1 VTDMPTPETGDQQAK
16 IDTSVPHS
24 ARIWN
29 YWLGGKDNFAI
40 DRQVGDQVLLIFPDI
55 GYLARSVRAFLT
67 RVVTYL
73 ADEAGVRQ
81 FLDIGTGLP
90 TKNNTHEV
98 AQSIA
103 PDSRIVYVDNDPL
116 VLTHARA
123 LLTSTP
129 EGRTDYIDADARDTD
144 RVLQSAAGT
153 LDFTEPV
160 AITMLGVLGHILD
173 DDEANA
179 IVDRLLDAVPSGS
192 YLAITDPT
200 HSESMDALLEQ
211 WNQFGE
217 PKMTARDPEQIARY
231 FDRLELVEP
240 GMVPVSKW
248 RPDLGEV
255 AIDGAPRPE
264 ADPFGAVGRKP

>member
-1 VTDMPTPETGDQQAK
+1 VTDTPTPEGDDQQLK
-16 IDTSVPHS
+16 IDTTVPHS

-55 GYLARSVRAFLT
+55 GYLARSVRGFLF

-73 ADEAGVRQ
+73 AGEAGVRQ

-90 TKNNTHEV
+90 TNNNTHEV

-103 PDSRIVYVDNDPL
+103 PESRIVYVDNDPL

-129 EGRTDYIDADARDTD
+129 QGATDYIDADARDTGKI
-144 RVLQSAAGT
+144 LQSAAKT
-153 LDFTEPV
+153 LDFTQPV

-173 DDEANA
+173 DDEAIA
-179 IVDRLLDAVPSGS
+179 IVDQLLDAVPAGS

-200 HSESMDALLEQ
+200 HSESMDALLLQ

-231 FDRLELVEP
+231 FDRLEMVEP
-240 GMVPVSKW
+240 GMVPVSQW
-248 RPDLGEV
+248 RPDLADVNLDE
-255 AIDGAPRPE
+255 APRPE

>member
-1 VTDMPTPETGDQQAK
+1 MTDAPTAEGDDQQPK

-40 DRQVGDQVLLIFPDI
+40 DRQVGDQVLRIFPDI

-73 ADEAGVRQ
+73 AAEEGVRQ

-98 AQSIA
+98 AQSVA
-103 PDSRIVYVDNDPL
+103 PECHIVYVDNDPL
-116 VLTHARA
+116 VLAHARA

-129 EGRTDYIDADARDTD
+129 EGRTDYIDADARDTGKILD
-144 RVLQSAAGT
+144 EAART
-153 LDFTEPV
+153 LDFTQPV
-160 AITMLGVLGHILD
+160 AITLLGVLGHILD
-173 DDEANA
+173 DDEAIA
-179 IVDRLLDAVPSGS
+179 IVDQLLDAVPSGS
-192 YLAITDPT
+192 YVAVTDPT
-200 HSESMDALLEQ
+200 HSESMDALLNH

-231 FDRLELVEP
+231 FDRLEVVEP
-240 GMVPVSKW
+240 GMVPVSNW
-248 RPDLGEV
+248 RPDLGDV
-255 AIDGAPRPE
+255 RVNGDPRPE
-264 ADPFGAVGRKP
+264 ADPLGAVGRKP

>member
-1 VTDMPTPETGDQQAK
+1 MTDTPSPVADEQQPK
-16 IDTSVPHS
+16 IDTTIPHS

-55 GYLARSVRAFLT
+55 GYLARSVRAFLA

-90 TKNNTHEV
+90 TTNNTHEV
-98 AQSIA
+98 AQAAA
-103 PDSRIVYVDNDPL
+103 PESRVVYVDNDPL

-123 LLTSTP
+123 LLTSTTQ
-129 EGRTDYIDADARDTD
+129 GVTDYIDADARDTGK
-144 RVLQSAAGT
+144 VLQEAAKT
-153 LDFTEPV
+153 LDFTQPV

-173 DDEANA
+173 DEEANA
-179 IVDRLLDAVPSGS
+179 IVDQLLDALPSGS

-200 HSESMDALLEQ
+200 HSESMDALLHQ

-217 PKMTARDPEQIARY
+217 PKMTARDPEQIAE
-231 FDRLELVEP
+231 FFGRLELVEP

-248 RPDLGEV
+248 RPDLGDV
-255 AIDGAPRPE
+255 RVNGDPRPE
-264 ADPFGAVGRKP
+264 ADPLGAVGRKP